1 MPDPATRAV
10 PGPGRARYAR
20 RAGALNRK
28 RRGKTLFV
36 QSWPVRRCRPAWR
49 ASHTAPD
56 PDRTD
61 GRHRHAR
68 NLTAADRG
76 GGAGAVRH
84 DGYFRYVKGGAGD
97 TDGAKRAKGRA
108 RWWVTGD
115 VAGAAPRRAQGPAA
129 QGPAAQGPAAQGPA
143 AQGPP
148 RADQRHGGHPPC
160 ADRPTY
166 ADRAAYAEVLVV
178 AWPSGAASQTVK
190 RRGRPVR
197 GGRVRDWGSAVVCSE
212 TTWRGEPP

>member
-1 MPDPATRAV
+1 MRRCGSWNAFAGTLLPDLARSADVLFYIGTGVPGWGVQDKVTLWVSRCRDPATRAV

-56 PDRTD
+56 SDRTD

-68 NLTAADRG
+68 NLTPADRG
-76 GGAGAVRH
+76 RGAGAVRH

-97 TDGAKRAKGRA
+97 IGGAKRTNRP
-108 RWWVTGD
+108 
-115 VAGAAPRRAQGPAA
+115 APRAPRPA
-129 QGPAAQGPAAQGPA
+129 
-143 AQGPP
+143 P
-148 RADQRHGGHPPC
+148 RAPRPAPRAPC
-160 ADRPTY
+160 PRP
-166 ADRAAYAEVLVV
+166 APRAF
-178 AWPSGAASQTVK
+178 PG
-190 RRGRPVR
+190 
-197 GGRVRDWGSAVVCSE
+197 
-212 TTWRGEPP
+212 